1 MFFKG
6 GKGIFKKN
14 FKKSECGMLKK
25 LVQDYGVKCCFWLIM
40 LVGIGAR
47 VLFLG
52 SIPGGLNQDEAYVAY
67 EAFSMLEFGVD
78 SWGFKN
84 PCYFVSWG
92 SGMNVF
98 YAYLLKVFFACLG
111 YSEWVIRLP
120 QSIMSVVGAYVLYLF
135 LDKGYGKKVALFGL
149 FLIMIM
155 PWSIM
160 GARWGLE
167 SALLPACL
175 MVSVMCLVKGF
186 DDVKFLYFSFL
197 GFGCCLY
204 TYAVC
209 WGFLAMF
216 LPLAVGY
223 FWWYNKDKWKNI
235 LLAGGGLFVMALPL
249 IWFLL
254 VNVWGV
260 EQYKGEWLSVPK
272 LVYWRGNEWGYG
284 DLKVKLE
291 ALYYVFILQ
300 NRMVIREVIEGVGLF
315 YKYWW
320 VLFVL
325 GMWGVCADIKNKGI
339 KDAKISVILVLWFV
353 VGLMY
358 AMGLYASGTRVNFL
372 FMPVMAI
379 MAVGGKVMLK
389 NKWLACVVVGLYLV
403 CFAGFLR
410 VYFGDND
417 RVMGEYFSV
426 GLKEALEYADKERQV
441 NFERVV
447 VIDNVASYPKVLWF
461 RKISQDEFMRS
472 VAWKRYPDAYL
483 EAKWIS
489 HYEFVENFDK
499 LKIEDN
505 KIYII
510 EKKYAPFFYKFD
522 KKEFGRFIVAVPKAL

>member
-1 MFFKG
+1 
-6 GKGIFKKN
+6 
-14 FKKSECGMLKK
+14 
-25 LVQDYGVKCCFWLIM
+25 
-40 LVGIGAR
+40 
-47 VLFLG
+47 
-52 SIPGGLNQDEAYVAY
+52 
-67 EAFSMLEFGVD
+67 
-78 SWGFKN
+78 
-84 PCYFVSWG
+84 
-92 SGMNVF
+92 
-98 YAYLLKVFFACLG
+98 
-111 YSEWVIRLP
+111 
-120 QSIMSVVGAYVLYLF
+120 
-135 LDKGYGKKVALFGL
+135 
-149 FLIMIM
+149 
-155 PWSIM
+155 
-160 GARWGLE
+160 
-167 SALLPACL
+167 
-175 MVSVMCLVKGF
+175 
-186 DDVKFLYFSFL
+186 
-197 GFGCCLY
+197 
-204 TYAVC
+204 
-209 WGFLAMF
+209 MF

-249 IWFLL
+249 IWFLM
-254 VNVWGV
+254 VNVLDV

-272 LVYWRGNEWGYG
+272 LVYWRGNEWGYD

-300 NRMVIREVIEGVGLF
+300 SRMVIREVIEGVGLF

-372 FMPVMAI
+372 FMPIMAI
-379 MAVGGKVMLK
+379 MAVGGKVALK
-389 NKWLACVVVGLYLV
+389 NKWLLCVVVALYLV

-447 VIDNVASYPKVLWF
+447 VIDSVASYPKVLWF

-510 EKKYAPFFYKFD
+510 EKKYAPFFYKFN